1 MNVNFKLRDL
11 LEAGMHLGHK
21 TNKWNP
27 SMDQYI
33 YGSQDNIHIID
44 LRKTVSL
51 INNAL
56 SFIENISKANGLILF
71 IGTKSQAS
79 DIVKKYAVECKQ
91 FYVNKKWLGGMLTN
105 WATISNSLNSLNSLN
120 TKISNVNLRLK
131 KKEILQMNR
140 QIEKI
145 EKYLGGLKDMGTTPQ
160 AIFVVDVNKDA
171 IAVSEANKLRI
182 PVIAILDT
190 NSSPEGI
197 DYPIPGND
205 DSRKSIELICSLISK
220 SMLKNKKKI
229 DFKENTAEIPTKEEV
244 KKKLKK
250 EKKSK

>member
-56 SFIENISKANGLILF
+56 SFIENISKTNGLILF

-91 FYVNKKWLGGMLTN
+91 FYVNKRWLGGMLTN

-120 TKISNVNLRLK
+120 TKISNVNIRLK
-131 KKEILQMNR
+131 KKEI
-140 QIEKI
+140 
-145 EKYLGGLKDMGTTPQ
+145 
-160 AIFVVDVNKDA
+160 
-171 IAVSEANKLRI
+171 
-182 PVIAILDT
+182 
-190 NSSPEGI
+190 
-197 DYPIPGND
+197 
-205 DSRKSIELICSLISK
+205 
-220 SMLKNKKKI
+220 
-229 DFKENTAEIPTKEEV
+229 
-244 KKKLKK
+244 
-250 EKKSK
+250 

>member
-56 SFIENISKANGLILF
+56 SFIENIAKTNGLILF

-171 IAVSEANKLRI
+171 IAVTEANKLRI